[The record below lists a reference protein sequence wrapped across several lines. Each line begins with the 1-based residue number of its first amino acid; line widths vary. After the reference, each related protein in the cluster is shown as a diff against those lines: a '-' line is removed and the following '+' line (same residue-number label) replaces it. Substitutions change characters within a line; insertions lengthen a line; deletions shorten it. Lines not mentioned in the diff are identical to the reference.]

1 MSLSA
6 AGILLLLRVTVSTAS
21 EFRPRPLLGAWPPP
35 LPFSC
40 THFRA
45 VASYTSY
52 RDVEAHPDK
61 GPRYRTL
68 ALWGH
73 T

>member
-6 AGILLLLRVTVSTAS
+6 AGILLLLRVMVSTAS
-21 EFRPRPLLGAWPPP
+21 EFRPRPLPGAWPP
-35 LPFSC
+35 LPFSR

-52 RDVEAHPDK
+52 RDVEARPDK